1 MFTGLRE
8 EDNKDSKDR
17 YRKVMVVL
25 KEVKMG
31 QVEGGGNG
39 AGYEQQMVY
48 LILREQWKEHG
59 SIARG
64 RRMHMAAS
72 GPPLDKKGDYIRGGS
87 EKRA

>member
-1 MFTGLRE
+1 MELAM
-8 EDNKDSKDR
+8 NSKWCTSFSE
-17 YRKVMVVL
+17 Y
-25 KEVKMG
+25 
-31 QVEGGGNG
+31 
-39 AGYEQQMVY
+39 
-48 LILREQWKEHG
+48 WKEHG